1 MYLTAIPSGRDDISV
16 QQPVS
21 IIAVSEK
28 SVNTAYQFFLNI
40 SGGFLLS

>member
-1 MYLTAIPSGRDDISV
+1 MYLTAILSGRDDISV

-28 SVNTAYQFFLNI
+28 SANTANPI
-40 SGGFLLS
+40 LSQYIWHIPA